1 MLFFRNDVFLSAK
14 VLLDFF
20 FFNRFSPILCRVFP
34 ICDRGTGCRT
44 IIPLLHLPCLCRKP
58 EQGDICSVQSLLW
71 CMSALVGQAYAVRL
85 QHDEP
90 LAVKLAY
97 SPLESFLAHPEGGV
111 DGGGIA
117 AVVQTDMSA
126 LLPEVLQ

>member
-1 MLFFRNDVFLSAK
+1 MRKYFRIFSFSTDSLQFSVGYFLFVIGELVA
-14 VLLDFF
+14 
-20 FFNRFSPILCRVFP
+20 
-34 ICDRGTGCRT
+34 